1 MTEIRQR
8 GSGRQFGAHDMLPF
22 VAAPGGELPVTLE
35 GLDIAVVV
43 SGMFAETTQTLTFRN
58 PNRRPLEGTLTF
70 PLPDGAVV
78 CGYAIDL
85 DGAMVDGV
93 VVPKQE
99 ARRIL
104 EAEIRKGVDPG
115 LVEHVQ
121 GNVYRTRIYPL
132 PAGGTRTI
140 RIVYVSELACEGN
153 SAAYH
158 LPLAHAEDIERVSL
172 RVEITK
178 GEVVPELSGGL
189 GNLSL
194 ASFEHSFVAEAK
206 LPRGTTRDD
215 LLVRLPD
222 LPRHLRSVEAHGGG
236 VFFAV
241 SSAIPAGDTAGDAAA
256 WVPRRVALLWDAS
269 GSRTDVERDL
279 ALVSELLELWP
290 RVVIDV
296 RVVRDDLEGEH
307 RTFTGTGER
316 DGLVSYLRE
325 LPRDGGTALAALDLG
340 ALPHPDDEAW
350 LLFSDGLGTLGRGL
364 PRGKA
369 RPVHAIS
376 SAAAGDS
383 AYLRQVA
390 SQSGGTY
397 VQLMQTTPSAAARL
411 IAGSREALR
420 LAGTSGC
427 EDVHVR
433 RAAGRL
439 LIVGRL
445 TAPLGQLQLEGSG
458 APADHIS
465 IPRDLAVPGRIIA
478 RAWAGQEAQ
487 ALAVLEGEAPRII
500 ELAREY
506 GVVTPGASLLVLE
519 TLEQHLEYGIEP
531 APSRREMLAQYRQV
545 RERKR
550 ADEATIRSGHLER
563 VVALWRE
570 RISWWQTEH
579 RPAPAPKEELP
590 ARRSRSRGEAFRE
603 RMAGSAPMAQVTL
616 AAGTV
621 ADLEISDDES
631 LALAEMFEERAMDYA
646 SSMEMEEPEPAPAA
660 PPAAAAPPPPPR
672 PAPAPRMAAPAAEA
686 PAAAA
691 PAVEAKEEEGGSA
704 QAPAGSI
711 QIKPWSADTPY
722 LTKIKNSGDPY
733 AAYLRERDEYATS
746 PAFFLDCGD
755 LFMSRGERALGLRVL
770 SNLVELGL
778 DDPPL
783 LRMYAWRLQQAGELA
798 GAIAVFERVRRMRD
812 DEPQSHRD
820 LALALAER
828 WEAAGDPGDATR
840 AMELLYDVINR
851 EWERFPEIELIALME
866 LNRLIAR
873 ASERGIAA
881 PDRIDRRL
889 IRLLDLDLRISL
901 SWDLDLTDV
910 DLHVFEP
917 TGDHAY
923 YGHNRTSMGGLVSR
937 DFREGYGPEEYV
949 LRKAVP
955 GVYQIKAHYYG
966 SRQQTV
972 AGACTVIA
980 HVFLNY
986 GRADE
991 QKQVMTLRLDRPSD
1005 QVVVG
1010 EVAFT
1015 GSAPA
1020 AHADWSA
1027 RFRKLRR
1034 GMTIDEVS
1042 NVVGQPA
1049 RIEGTETTVLVY
1061 EPAPGIVI
1069 HVKVGPR
1076 VIAVQQIM
1084 DGAVLDLL

>member
-1 MTEIRQR
+1 M
-8 GSGRQFGAHDMLPF
+8 
-22 VAAPGGELPVTLE
+22 AAPGGEQPVTLE
-35 GLDIAVVV
+35 GLDIGVVV
-43 SGMFAETTQTLTFRN
+43 TGMFAETTQTLTFRN

-78 CGYAIDL
+78 CGYAIDV

-93 VVPKQE
+93 IVPKQE

-140 RIVYVSELACEGN
+140 RIVYVSELAIEGN

-158 LPLAHAEDIERVSL
+158 LPLAHAGDIERVAL

-178 GEVVPELSGGL
+178 GEVVPEISGGL

-194 ASFEHSFVAEAK
+194 ASFRDSFVAEAK
-206 LPRGTTRDD
+206 LPRGTACDD

-222 LPRHLRSVEAHGGG
+222 LPRHLRSVETHGED

-241 SSAIPAGDTAGDAAA
+241 SSAVTAGAATT
-256 WVPRRVALLWDAS
+256 WVPRRIALLWDAS
-269 GSRTDVERDL
+269 GSRTEVERDL

-296 RVVRDDLEGEH
+296 RVVRDSVDDGS
-307 RTFTGTGER
+307 RTFTGAGER
-316 DGLVSYLRE
+316 DHLVSYLRE
-325 LPRDGGTALAALDLG
+325 LPRDGGTALAALDLD
-340 ALPHPDDEAW
+340 ALPHPDVEAW

-397 VQLMQTTPSAAARL
+397 VQLVQTTPGAAARL
-411 IAGSREALR
+411 IAESREALR
-420 LAGTSGC
+420 LTGTSGC

-433 RAAGRL
+433 RAASRL
-439 LIVGRL
+439 WIVGRL
-445 TAPLGQLQLEGSG
+445 TAPLGQLRLEGSG

-465 IPRDLAVPGRIIA
+465 ISREQAVPGRLIA

-487 ALAVLEGEAPRII
+487 ALAVLEGEAPRIL
-500 ELAREY
+500 ELARTY

-519 TLEQHLEYGIEP
+519 TLEQHLEYEIEP
-531 APSRREMLAQYRQV
+531 APSRREMVAQYRQL

-550 ADEATIRSGHLER
+550 ADKTAIRSSHLER

-570 RISWWQTEH
+570 RVQWWETEH
-579 RPAPAPKEELP
+579 RPTPP
-590 ARRSRSRGEAFRE
+590 ARKKTIQMRRPPSLGGAPPPASA
-603 RMAGSAPMAQVTL
+603 APMADMARFSEG
-616 AAGTV
+616 AA
-621 ADLEISDDES
+621 AAAAELHDDES
-631 LALAEMFEERAMDYA
+631 LAESLAPGVVGA
-646 SSMEMEEPEPAPAA
+646 SSLRSREMAAPAPAA
-660 PPAAAAPPPPPR
+660 PSAAAPPPPPR
-672 PAPAPRMAAPAAEA
+672 PAAAAPMRGPAAEA
-686 PAAAA
+686 PAMEMEQAK
-691 PAVEAKEEEGGSA
+691 KEEEGSA
-704 QAPAGSI
+704 PSPAGSI
-711 QIKPWSADTPY
+711 QIKPWAADTPY

-733 AAYLRERDEYATS
+733 AAYLRERGEYAAS

-783 LRMYAWRLQQAGELA
+783 LRMYAWRLQQAGALTA
-798 GAIAVFERVRRMRD
+798 AITVFERVRRMRE

-828 WEAAGDPGDATR
+828 WEATGDAGDATR
-840 AMELLYDVINR
+840 AMELLYDVIER
-851 EWERFPEIELIALME
+851 AWDRFPEIELIALME

-873 ASERGIAA
+873 ASARGIAA
-881 PDRIDRRL
+881 PARIDRRL
-889 IRLLDLDLRISL
+889 IQLLDLDLRISL

-917 TGDHAY
+917 LGEHAY
-923 YGHNRTSMGGLVSR
+923 YGHNRTDMGGLVSR

-949 LRKAVP
+949 LRKAIP
-955 GVYQIKAHYYG
+955 GTYQVKAHYYG
-966 SRQQTV
+966 SGQQTV

-980 HVFLNY
+980 HVFLHY
-986 GRADE
+986 GRPDE

-1005 QVVVG
+1005 QVIVG
-1010 EVAFT
+1010 EVKFART
-1015 GSAPA
+1015 APA
-1020 AHADWSA
+1020 QDDWKA

-1034 GMTIDEVS
+1034 GMTVDEVS
-1042 NVVGQPA
+1042 QVIGQPV
-1049 RIEGTETTVLVY
+1049 RIAGTNETALVY
-1061 EPAPGIVI
+1061 EPAPGIVV

-1076 VIAVQQIM
+1076 VTAVQQIM
-1084 DGAVLDLL
+1084 DGAVLDLIP